1 MDAAQ
6 KFNEALI
13 KLAIVMYR
21 IDSRISLS
29 EQEMADALADGMEW
43 QSPISISAY
52 QAQALAEVSRAM
64 TLEQIEPLLLSLK
77 DALQYDKQ
85 KALTV
90 AQSLMDAD
98 GTRSAKEQQLF
109 DFIKQQLL
117 A

>member
-1 MDAAQ
+1 MSAAQ
-6 KFNEALI
+6 HFNEALI

-29 EQEMADALADGMEW
+29 EQEMADALADGLDW
-43 QSPISISAY
+43 QSPISVSAF
-52 QAQALAEVSRAM
+52 QAQALAEVSKAM

-77 DALQYDKQ
+77 DALQHDKQ

-90 AQSLMDAD
+90 AQSIMDAD
-98 GTRSAKEQQLF
+98 GKRSSKEQQLF
-109 DFIKQQLL
+109 DFIQQQLL